1 MTPPA
6 ASVAPIPATRP
17 RRVSGGPRG
26 AQAFAR
32 GAVAAP
38 GISRP
43 RVRTQPRR
51 ASVKTRPQPRAGESL
66 LGRLTRVADHRL
78 LDRLIRGRLWIGVL
92 TFALIGIVAMQLAI
106 LSFNRATGQALE
118 RVTQLQ
124 RENPA
129 LSIANSTATAGENV
143 EPQAAARGM
152 AMASL
157 GAIQFLPAGSGDLS
171 RAVRILSSS
180 TAPAASQAPSQSS
193 EGASVQTSSPAGE
206 SEGSQ
211 TASVPQA
218 SSQSPATSRESTG
231 EQSPSAGGPAT
242 EAGSQSQTS
251 TQPVSPTSSTTT
263 SEGGGYPP
271 AQAPTVGSQ
280 GGTQA
285 GP

>member
-1 MTPPA
+1 
-6 ASVAPIPATRP
+6 
-17 RRVSGGPRG
+17 
-26 AQAFAR
+26 
-32 GAVAAP
+32 
-38 GISRP
+38 
-43 RVRTQPRR
+43 
-51 ASVKTRPQPRAGESL
+51 
-66 LGRLTRVADHRL
+66 
-78 LDRLIRGRLWIGVL
+78 
-92 TFALIGIVAMQLAI
+92 MQLAI

-152 AMASL
+152 AMAPV
-157 GAIQFLPAGSGDLS
+157 GAIQFLPAGSGDLA
-171 RAVRILSSS
+171 RAARILSSS
-180 TAPAASQAPSQSS
+180 TAPPASQTPSQSG

-218 SSQSPATSRESTG
+218 PSQSPATSGESTG
-231 EQSPSAGGPAT
+231 EQSGPAT
-242 EAGSQSQTS
+242 EAGAQGQTS

-263 SEGGGYPP
+263 SEGGGYSP